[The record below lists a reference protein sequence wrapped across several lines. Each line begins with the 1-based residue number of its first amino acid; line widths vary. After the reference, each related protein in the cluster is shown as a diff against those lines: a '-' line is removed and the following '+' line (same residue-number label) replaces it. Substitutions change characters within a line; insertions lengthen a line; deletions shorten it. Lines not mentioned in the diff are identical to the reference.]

1 MAAPSVA
8 AAECPRR
15 RPIVTLW
22 NRRYKGAAGA
32 ENVRILQIAKHF
44 APDTGGIETVTRDIS
59 DVLAARGVRADVL
72 CTATGRDYPEM
83 SLPYRVHRSPR
94 GLPMSRNK
102 SISLPYMRAVR
113 RLSADY
119 DLAIVHM
126 PNPVAVLAVLLGW
139 RKPFVLLWHADI
151 PQRAIR
157 RLATPLDRLLIRRA
171 AAVIGPTP
179 IHLSGSAHA
188 AALEPKGTI
197 IGFPF
202 GRERLP
208 APNGRSEAGQ
218 KAQAFRRGRKLIL
231 SIGRLVPYKG
241 FGVLI
246 DAASSFADDVC
257 AVIVGEGPLRR
268 ELEDQIREQKL
279 EDRVHLAGPVPDDG
293 LADLL
298 DMAHAV
304 CMPSITA
311 AEMYGMAQVEGLAF
325 GKPLISTN
333 IPNSGVP
340 YVNKHGETGLVV
352 EPGKAGL
359 LAEAINRLA
368 SDAALHASLS
378 EGAKRAFARDHDRQA
393 IGAKYVALIEHVLG
407 RA

>member
-1 MAAPSVA
+1 MP
-8 AAECPRR
+8 
-15 RPIVTLW
+15 
-22 NRRYKGAAGA
+22 K
-32 ENVRILQIAKHF
+32 NVRILQIAKHF

-59 DVLAARGVRADVL
+59 DVLADRGVQADVL
-72 CTATGRDYPEM
+72 CTETGRDYPEL
-83 SLPYRVHRSPR
+83 SLPYRVHRCPR
-94 GLPMSRNK
+94 GLPISRNK
-102 SISLPYMRAVR
+102 SISLPYMRAVS

-126 PNPVAVLAVLLGW
+126 PNPVAVLAVLWGW
-139 RKPFVLLWHADI
+139 QKPFILLWHADI
-151 PQRAIR
+151 PQRAIQ
-157 RLATPLDRLLIRRA
+157 RLSTPLDRALIERA

-179 IHLSGSAHA
+179 IHLSGSPHA

-202 GRERLP
+202 DRERLP
-208 APNGRSEAGQ
+208 APTGRSEV
-218 KAQAFRRGRKLIL
+218 AQQVEAFRRGRKLYL

-241 FGVLI
+241 FSVLI
-246 DAASSFADDVC
+246 EAANSFADDVC
-257 AVIVGEGPLRR
+257 AAIVGDGPLRH
-268 ELEDQIREQKL
+268 ELEDEIRERNL
-279 EDRVHLAGPVPDDG
+279 EDRVHLTGPIPDEA

-352 EPGKAGL
+352 EPGEAAP

-368 SDAALHASLS
+368 ADAALHASLS
-378 EGAKRAFARDHDRQA
+378 EGARRAFARDHDRQA
-393 IGAKYVALIEHVLG
+393 IGAKYVVLIEQVLG